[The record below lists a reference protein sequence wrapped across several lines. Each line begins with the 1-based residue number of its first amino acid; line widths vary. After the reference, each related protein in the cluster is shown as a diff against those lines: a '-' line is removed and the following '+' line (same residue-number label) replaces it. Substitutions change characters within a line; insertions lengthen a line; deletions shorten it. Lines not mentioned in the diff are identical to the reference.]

1 MVVSENNGTPKS
13 SILIGFSIINH
24 PIWGTPIFGNT
35 HIQYWVQ
42 WGIKASTAKTVA
54 GSVDV
59 SFLVGERGLPSWHP
73 SSIPLEGGEVIL
85 QPILFKCDTVT
96 SIYGIYSYDCLC
108 KYVRILTSITWKH
121 TMRLLKISRQEN
133 VGDFSWV
140 TLRVEEWSICHV
152 FSCRPRLRMVQRLRV
167 YIGLSS
173 PWLNCHHGGVETPT
187 PTVCFG
193 RLVHAPWF
201 CLLHHRQPT

>member
-1 MVVSENNGTPKS
+1 MFHYKPSNLGCPYFWK
-13 SILIGFSIINH
+13 H
-24 PIWGTPIFGNT
+24 PYTEFNEES
-35 HIQYWVQ
+35 
-42 WGIKASTAKTVA
+42 IKASTAKTVA

-85 QPILFKCDTVT
+85 QPILFKCDTET

-140 TLRVEEWSICHV
+140 ESWGV
-152 FSCRPRLRMVQRLRV
+152 FNLPRFFLSPPAANGTTFTRL
-167 YIGLSS
+167 YWPFQSMIELP
-173 PWLNCHHGGVETPT
+173 PWGCWDSYSYRLFQ
-187 PTVCFG
+187 FG